1 VELKLVDSG
10 FGSGSIGGNGGGN
23 LRRDEMWF
31 LTGKKER
38 RQRHEVE
45 KCMTNEACRWEG
57 MEYKSGMSR

>member
-1 VELKLVDSG
+1 
-10 FGSGSIGGNGGGN
+10 
-23 LRRDEMWF
+23 MWF

-45 KCMTNEACRWEG
+45 KCMINEACRWEG